1 MIPLALVAGFLGSG
15 KTTFLRRMSERND
28 GRRLAFLVNDF
39 AAVDVDAQLLS
50 QLDGE
55 IVSIPGGSIFCRCLA
70 TTFTNALKKIARL
83 EPAVDGVI
91 IEASGMADPRSLAD
105 VLRETRLD
113 ELYEL
118 STVVSLVDPGTFRK
132 LLKTLPAMRAQVECA
147 DVVLLNKTDL
157 FDEATVQAT
166 EEAIRSVRGEIQIA
180 RCVRGDAPVQFFQ
193 GISHALKI
201 HGSLSPCR
209 DDSFLSATFRFRAK
223 CNIGDIAELLN
234 RYSHILWRAKG
245 FVPTDAGLMELHW
258 TMRSDKWKVE
268 SGKWKVGTAAPTA
281 QVPAEGGKKNFPL
294 STFHFPLDGGHL
306 DIQPATAP
314 TARPALV
321 LIARGDAEEELGD
334 LVADLRK
341 TH

>member
-83 EPAVDGVI
+83 EPRVDGVI

-113 ELYEL
+113 EIYEL

-132 LLKTLPAMRAQVECA
+132 LLKTLPAMKAQVECA

-166 EEAIRSVRGEIQIA
+166 EDAIRSVRGEIQIA

-201 HGSLSPCR
+201 HGLLSPCR

-223 CNIGDIAELLN
+223 RNIGDIAELLN

-258 TMRSDKWKVE
+258 TMSED
-268 SGKWKVGTAAPTA
+268 SGRTGENSIIRC
-281 QVPAEGGKKNFPL
+281 Q
-294 STFHFPLDGGHL
+294 SCGHL

-321 LIARGDAEEELGD
+321 LIARGDAEEELGA